1 VSRFFAPPLT
11 IPASHE
17 TEIMMEI
24 PKHDSHLE
32 ALEPES
38 IRETIS
44 EELVTATDRQKKI
57 TFKL

>member
-1 VSRFFAPPLT
+1 MSRFFAPPLT

-44 EELVTATDRQKKI
+44 EELVTATDRQKNN
-57 TFKL
+57 L